1 MKKVNKIKV
10 AVLGCGN
17 IAPVYLKNLKRF
29 GIFDVVACAD
39 VDAEKAKSIASE
51 FSVPQAVEPDK
62 VYDLDVDII
71 VNLTPPQHHYEINK
85 RVLESGKH
93 LYSEKPLCSTL
104 KEAKEILELAE
115 KKNLK
120 VGCAPD
126 TFLGANIQTAKK
138 LIEDGWI
145 GRPFAA
151 NCFILYGGPE
161 KWHPN
166 PHFIFKKYL
175 GPLFDVGPYCLT
187 ALVFLLGSVKKVSGM
202 GMITYKER
210 LITSEPHRGEK
221 IEVEMPTYVTAN
233 LLFDTGVIGSVTVSY
248 DVPATNLRGIEIY
261 GTEGTLIV
269 PDPNFFDLGSVYLK
283 RHEDKE
289 FTKMPTINLFNYDNL
304 RGLGI
309 LDMALSIKLS
319 TPLRASGRLSYH
331 VLEILWAIYTS
342 IQEGRFVDVESTAPQ
357 TSLLDMELLRE
368 VLCL

>member
-1 MKKVNKIKV
+1 MEKVKV

-29 GIFDVVACAD
+29 GIFDIVACAD
-39 VDAEKAKSIASE
+39 IDLERAKSIASE
-51 FSVPQAVEPDK
+51 FSVSQAVGHDK

-71 VNLTPPQHHYEINK
+71 VNLTPPQHHYEVNK

-151 NCFILYGGPE
+151 NCFIMYGGPE

-187 ALVFLLGSVKKVSGM
+187 ALVTLLGSVKKVSAM
-202 GMITYKER
+202 GKITYKER
-210 LITSEPHRGEK
+210 LITSEPHKGEK
-221 IEVEMPTYVTAN
+221 IIVEMPTYVTAKV
-233 LLFDTGVIGSVTVSY
+233 LFEDDIIGSVTVSY

-269 PDPNFFDLGSVYLK
+269 PDPNFFDYGRVLLK
-283 RHEDKE
+283 RHYDLEFKE
-289 FTKMPTINLFNYDNL
+289 MPVINPFNYDNL

-309 LDMALSIKLS
+309 LDMALAIKMG
-319 TPLRASGRLSYH
+319 TPLRASGSLAFH
-331 VLEILWAIYTS
+331 VLETLHAIYKS
-342 IQEGRFVDVESTAPQ
+342 SQEERFVEVESRAPDAP
-357 TSLLDMELLRE
+357 LLDMNLLKE
-368 VLCL
+368 VLYL

>member
-1 MKKVNKIKV
+1 MTKTKV
-10 AVLGCGN
+10 AIVGCGN

-29 GIFDVVACAD
+29 GIFEIVACSD
-39 VDAEKAKSIASE
+39 VDLQRAKALASE
-51 FSVPQAVEPDK
+51 FSVEKVVEPDK

-71 VNLTPPQHHYEINK
+71 VNLTPPQNHYSINK

-93 LYSEKPLCSTL
+93 LYSEKPLSSEVD
-104 KEAKEILELAE
+104 EAKEILELAE
-115 KKNLK
+115 NKGLM

-138 LIEDGWI
+138 LIHDGWI
-145 GRPFAA
+145 GKPFAA
-151 NCFILYGGPE
+151 NCFIMYGGPE

-175 GPLFDVGPYCLT
+175 GPLFDIGPYCLT

-210 LITSEPHRGEK
+210 LITSEPHRGEM

-233 LLFDTGVIGSVTVSY
+233 LLFDKGIIGNVTVSY

-261 GTEGTLIV
+261 GEEGTLIV
-269 PDPNFFDLGSVYLK
+269 PDPNFFDYGRVLLR
-283 RHEDKE
+283 RHDEQEFKE
-289 FTKMPTINLFNYDNL
+289 VPVINPFNYDNL

-309 LDMALSIKLS
+309 LDMALAIKMG
-319 TPLRASGRLSYH
+319 TPLRVSGSLAFH
-331 VLEILWAIYTS
+331 VLETLHAVYTS
-342 IQEGRFVDVESTAPQ
+342 LQEERFVDVESKAPDVP
-357 TSLLDMELLRE
+357 LLDMKLLRE
-368 VLCL
+368 VLYI